1 MKRLTRAQLFAPA
14 KRARNTQ
21 DWFERVKLVVVAA
34 RDRAVEEAEQRT
46 APSMKRLLLCCRDVA
61 WLRGWRN
68 MGSSFRRVPTSKPA
82 QLDLVLWFAPST
94 S

>member
-46 APSMKRLLLCCRDVA
+46 APSMKRRPTVLQ
-61 WLRGWRN
+61 
-68 MGSSFRRVPTSKPA
+68 RRRLAERLSAK
-82 QLDLVLWFAPST
+82 S
-94 S
+94 